1 MKPWLSKEQPMTRRG
16 ALRAAAC
23 GFGYLGLADLLAAAT
38 APDDPLAP
46 KQPHFAPKAKRAIFL
61 FMHGGVSHIDSFDPK
76 ERLYRDHLKP
86 LPIKRPLAF
95 ADGEPGPLIKPL
107 WDYQNYGQSG

>member
-1 MKPWLSKEQPMTRRG
+1 MERWFGKERPMTRRG

-23 GFGYLGLADLLAAAT
+23 GFGYLGLADLLAAASVS
-38 APDDPLAP
+38 PEDPLAP
-46 KQPHFAPKAKRAIFL
+46 KKPHFAPKAKRAIFL

-76 ERLYRDHLKP
+76 ERLYKDHLKP

-95 ADGEPGPLIKPL
+95 ADSEPGPLIK
-107 WDYQNYGQSG
+107 